1 MSRKRPIFISISIVK
16 TISINVSDNDYRIL
30 TEIAKDQRRRLADF
44 SYLLYARGLTFFFCE
59 TPVCISK
66 IESDYTEADRL
77 QQKINADLEKHLS
90 LMKYQI
96 VPVLFFVDKND
107 KIGSVIIN
115 SWNDDYVFNIGTKYK
130 VDIDVI
136 NQFQTMV
143 SVMPGEES
151 INFIFDFLNLSNNHK
166 IYLNEN
172 DYNNFEYIYIE
183 FFYEHSLEAD
193 ITSYIINMR

>member
-77 QQKINADLEKHLS
+77 QQKINADLEKTEGWRDLEW
-90 LMKYQI
+90 KER
-96 VPVLFFVDKND
+96 KE
-107 KIGSVIIN
+107 KG
-115 SWNDDYVFNIGTKYK
+115 YVHIGTCIS
-130 VDIDVI
+130 DDDLIDPLVERI
-136 NQFQTMV
+136 EACALDPV
-143 SVMPGEES
+143 EE
-151 INFIFDFLNLSNNHK
+151 
-166 IYLNEN
+166 E
-172 DYNNFEYIYIE
+172 EE
-183 FFYEHSLEAD
+183 V
-193 ITSYIINMR
+193 